1 MQYILCIH
9 QKNSR
14 KRVSSVIN
22 NSTALIKVCHV
33 TSVHPRYDP
42 RIFHKECKSLA
53 SSGYDVTLIVN
64 DNLPSESIDD
74 VKILSTQEE
83 PRNRF
88 ERMVRS
94 KKNIKALMLEV
105 DADIYHF
112 HDPELLPEAS
122 WLKKKGKIVIF
133 DSHEDVSQQILFKS
147 WIPRCLRK
155 PTSSLYKIYEQRK
168 MKNIDALISVT
179 PKVVERLK
187 EINPNTLMITNYPI
201 VNVESSVSKPNEKKR
216 AICFAGGI
224 VSDWNHEN
232 IIRAIESIEDIEYIL
247 AGKGSDEYLDKLNN
261 LKGWDKV
268 RFLGRISH
276 EEVKKNVYSKA
287 MIGMAVLTN
296 DSQAGDEGTL
306 GNTKIFEF
314 MEASIPVICSN
325 NKIWKNIVDKYALG
339 ICVDP
344 KDTEAIH
351 DAIIFLLDNSDK
363 ARQMG
368 ENGRRAVEV
377 EYNWET
383 QERVLLEAYKSLSI

>member
-133 DSHEDVSQQILFKS
+133 DSHEDVSQQILFKG

-155 PTSSLYKIYEQRK
+155 PISSLYKIYEQSK
-168 MKNIDALISVT
+168 IKNLDALISVT

-187 EINPNTLMITNYPI
+187 EINPNTFMITNYPI
-201 VNVESSVSKPNEKKR
+201 LNAESSVSEPHKKKR

-247 AGKGSDEYLDKLNN
+247 AGKGSDEYLDKLSS
-261 LKGWDKV
+261 LQGWGKV

-276 EEVKKNVYSKA
+276 EEVKKDVYSEA

-296 DSQAGDEGTL
+296 DSQTGDEGTL

-339 ICVDP
+339 MCVDP
-344 KDTEAIH
+344 KDADAIH
-351 DAIIFLLDNSDK
+351 DAIIILLDNPDQ